1 MCLGAFVHAYEG
13 WVAKKSGEN
22 QSDMGCQVA
31 DLVYG
36 RGVAAGDVVTPAD
49 DFDLASFVSLASLAI
64 RCEAAA
70 LLLSSPMTSLSQM
83 LTSFLPTVPA
93 TRNQIIFLI
102 CVGGAHFLLMLR
114 CLLQMLG

>member
-1 MCLGAFVHAYEG
+1 
-13 WVAKKSGEN
+13 
-22 QSDMGCQVA
+22 MGCQVA

-49 DFDLASFVSLASLAI
+49 DFDLAI
-64 RCEAAA
+64 RCKVAA
-70 LLLSSPMTSLSQM
+70 LLLSSPMTNLSQM

-102 CVGGAHFLLMLR
+102 CVGGGHTF
-114 CLLQMLG
+114 C

>member
-1 MCLGAFVHAYEG
+1 MCLGALVHAYEG

-22 QSDMGCQVA
+22 HGDMGCQVA

-49 DFDLASFVSLASLAI
+49 DFDLASFVSLASLASLAI
-64 RCEAAA
+64 RCKAAA
-70 LLLSSPMTSLSQM
+70 LLLRSPMTNLSQM

-102 CVGGAHFLLMLR
+102 CVGGGHTF
-114 CLLQMLG
+114 C